1 LLYFYSLKQSDGR
14 AGRGRWSGKRV
25 SLLKNGAE
33 SVDKDKMKILIVEDE
48 NIVAKDIKG
57 SLKGFGYDV
66 VDIVGTGEEAIRRA
80 EDLKPDLVLMDIML
94 KGKMNGIDVARHI
107 REHVHIPVV
116 FLTAY
121 ADEDTLHSAKLSE
134 PFGYIIKPFEDAELH
149 STIQM
154 AVYRYEMERRLKER
168 EQWLTT
174 ILRSISDAVI
184 VTDDSGKV
192 TFMNPVAETLTAYEQ
207 TEALGRNVFDIYRII
222 DDKNFGT
229 TDQMIQDRIKTEMFI
244 QRANQLL
251 VSKNNDIVPVD
262 TTQTNLVDTRDRVS
276 GSVVVIR
283 DITKKLE
290 AEAKT
295 VETLE
300 KLRMAMGGM
309 IQAMAYTVEKRD
321 PYTAGHQRRVA
332 DLARTIGTEMKL
344 AEDRVDGIRLAGVI
358 HDVGKIAIP
367 SEILSK
373 PGKLTDLEYNLV
385 KKHPEVGYDI
395 LRNIDFPWPIADI
408 VMQHHERMDGS
419 GYPRGI
425 EADDIMLEARIIAV
439 ADVVEAMASHR
450 PYRAALG
457 VDKALAEIETEKGK
471 KYDPDVAEVCLELF
485 KTKKFDFR

>member
-1 LLYFYSLKQSDGR
+1 MEKL
-14 AGRGRWSGKRV
+14 
-25 SLLKNGAE
+25 
-33 SVDKDKMKILIVEDE
+33 KILIVEDE

-66 VDIVGTGEEAIRRA
+66 VDIVGTGEEAIRRTEELA
-80 EDLKPDLVLMDIML
+80 PDLVLMDIML
-94 KGKMNGIDVARHI
+94 KGKMNGIDVAHHI
-107 REHVHIPVV
+107 RENTHIPVV

-154 AVYRYEMERRLKER
+154 AVYRFDMERKLKER

-174 ILRSISDAVI
+174 ILKSISDAVI
-184 VTDDSGKV
+184 VTDREGKI
-192 TFMNPVAETLTAYEQ
+192 TFMNPVAETLTAYAQ
-207 TEALGRNVFDIYRII
+207 AEALGKNVFEIYRII
-222 DDKNFGT
+222 DDKNLGT
-229 TDQMIQDRIKTEMFI
+229 TDQLIQDRIKSEMFI

-262 TTQTNLVDTRDRVS
+262 TVQTNLIDHKESIS

-295 VETLE
+295 VESLE
-300 KLRMAMGGM
+300 KLRMAMGGI

-332 DLARTIGTEMKL
+332 DLARAIATEMKMP
-344 AEDRVDGIRLAGVI
+344 EDQVDGIRLAGVV

-373 PGKLTDLEYNLV
+373 PGSLTELEYNLV

-395 LRNIDFPWPIADI
+395 LKNIDFPWPIADI
-408 VMQHHERMDGS
+408 VFQHHERLDGS
-419 GYPRGI
+419 GYPQGIRGDQI
-425 EADDIMLEARIIAV
+425 LLEAKILSV
-439 ADVVEAMASHR
+439 ADVMEAMASHR
-450 PYRAALG
+450 PYRAAVG
-457 VDKALAEIETEKGK
+457 IEKAMEELDGNKGTL
-471 KYDPDVAEVCLELF
+471 YDAAVVGICLDLF
-485 KTKKFDFR
+485 KKKKFEFR

>member
-1 LLYFYSLKQSDGR
+1 MEKL
-14 AGRGRWSGKRV
+14 
-25 SLLKNGAE
+25 
-33 SVDKDKMKILIVEDE
+33 KILIVEDE

-66 VDIVGTGEEAIRRA
+66 VDIVGTGEEAIRRT
-80 EDLKPDLVLMDIML
+80 EELSPDLVLMDIML

-107 REHVHIPVV
+107 RENTRIPVV

-154 AVYRYEMERRLKER
+154 AVYRFDMERKLKER

-174 ILRSISDAVI
+174 ILKSISDAVI
-184 VTDDSGKV
+184 VTDQEGKI
-192 TFMNPVAETLTAYEQ
+192 TFMNPVAETLTAYAQ
-207 TEALGRNVFDIYRII
+207 DEAMGKNVFEIYRII
-222 DDKNFGT
+222 DDKNLGT
-229 TDQMIQDRIKTEMFI
+229 TDQLIQDRIKSEMFI

-251 VSKNNDIVPVD
+251 VSKSNDIVPVD
-262 TTQTNLVDTRDRVS
+262 TVQTNLIDHKESIS

-295 VETLE
+295 LESLE
-300 KLRMAMGGM
+300 KLRMAMGGI

-332 DLARTIGTEMKL
+332 DLARAIATEMKL
-344 AEDRVDGIRLAGVI
+344 PDDQVDGIRLAGVV

-373 PGKLTDLEYNLV
+373 PGSLTELEYNLV

-395 LRNIDFPWPIADI
+395 LKNIDFPWPIADI
-408 VMQHHERMDGS
+408 VFQHHERLDGS
-419 GYPRGI
+419 GYPQGIRGDQI
-425 EADDIMLEARIIAV
+425 LLEAKILSV
-439 ADVVEAMASHR
+439 ADVMEAMASHR

-457 VDKALAEIETEKGK
+457 IEKAMEELDGNKGALYDAAVVGICLDLFKKK
-471 KYDPDVAEVCLELF
+471 KYE
-485 KTKKFDFR
+485 FR

>member
-1 LLYFYSLKQSDGR
+1 MEKL
-14 AGRGRWSGKRV
+14 
-25 SLLKNGAE
+25 
-33 SVDKDKMKILIVEDE
+33 KILIVEDE

-66 VDIVGTGEEAIRRA
+66 VDIVGTGEEAIRRTD
-80 EDLKPDLVLMDIML
+80 ELSPDLVLMDIML

-107 REHVHIPVV
+107 RENTRIPVV

-154 AVYRYEMERRLKER
+154 AVYRFDMERKLKER

-174 ILRSISDAVI
+174 ILKSISDAVI
-184 VTDDSGKV
+184 VTDQEGKI
-192 TFMNPVAETLTAYEQ
+192 TFMNPVAETLTAYAQ
-207 TEALGRNVFDIYRII
+207 DEALGKNVFEIYRII
-222 DDKNFGT
+222 DDKNLGT
-229 TDQMIQDRIKTEMFI
+229 TDQLIQDRIKSEMFI

-251 VSKNNDIVPVD
+251 VSKSNDIVPVD
-262 TTQTNLVDTRDRVS
+262 TVQTNLIDHKESIS

-295 VETLE
+295 LESLE
-300 KLRMAMGGM
+300 KLRMAMGGI

-332 DLARTIGTEMKL
+332 DLARAIATEMKL
-344 AEDRVDGIRLAGVI
+344 PDDQVDGIRLAGVV

-373 PGKLTDLEYNLV
+373 PGSLTELEYNLV

-395 LRNIDFPWPIADI
+395 LKNIDFPWPIAEI
-408 VMQHHERMDGS
+408 VFQHHERLDGS
-419 GYPRGI
+419 GYPQGKRGDQI
-425 EADDIMLEARIIAV
+425 LLEAKILSV
-439 ADVVEAMASHR
+439 ADVMEAMASHR

-457 VDKALAEIETEKGK
+457 IEKAMEELDGNKGALYDAAVVGICLDLFKKK
-471 KYDPDVAEVCLELF
+471 KYE
-485 KTKKFDFR
+485 FR

>member
-1 LLYFYSLKQSDGR
+1 VEKL
-14 AGRGRWSGKRV
+14 
-25 SLLKNGAE
+25 
-33 SVDKDKMKILIVEDE
+33 KILIVEDE

-57 SLKGFGYDV
+57 SLKGFGYEV
-66 VDIVGTGEEAIRRA
+66 VDIIGSGEEALRRS
-80 EDLKPDLVLMDIML
+80 EELRPDLVLMDIML
-94 KGKMNGIDVARHI
+94 KGKMNGIEVAQHI
-107 REHVHIPVV
+107 RDHIHIPVV

-154 AVYRYEMERRLKER
+154 AVYRFDMERKLKER

-184 VTDDSGKV
+184 VTDEQGNV
-192 TFMNPVAETLTAYEQ
+192 TFMNPVAEALTAYDQ
-207 TEALGRNVFDIYRII
+207 AEAIGKNVFEIYRII

-229 TDQMIQDRIKTEMFI
+229 TDELIQDKIKTEMFI

-262 TTQTNLVDTRDRVS
+262 TTQTNLVDTREHVT

-290 AEAKT
+290 AEART
-295 VETLE
+295 IESLE
-300 KLRMAMGGM
+300 RLRMAMGGM

-321 PYTAGHQRRVA
+321 PYTAGHQRRVS
-332 DLARTIGTEMKL
+332 DLARTIATEMKL
-344 AEDRVDGIRLAGVI
+344 SDDRVDAIRLAGTV

-385 KKHPEVGYDI
+385 KKHPEVGFDI
-395 LRNIDFPWPIADI
+395 LKNIDFPWPIAAI
-408 VMQHHERMDGS
+408 VMQHHERLDGS
-419 GYPRGI
+419 GYPQGLDG
-425 EADDIMLEARIIAV
+425 EHIMLEAKIIAI

-457 VDKALAEIETEKGK
+457 VEKAMDEISSGAGK
-471 KYDPDVAEVCLELF
+471 RYDSEIVAVCLDLF
-485 KTKKFDFR
+485 NKKKFEFK

>member
-1 LLYFYSLKQSDGR
+1 MEKL
-14 AGRGRWSGKRV
+14 
-25 SLLKNGAE
+25 
-33 SVDKDKMKILIVEDE
+33 KILIVEDE

-57 SLKGFGYDV
+57 SLKGFGYEV
-66 VDIVGTGEEAIRRA
+66 VDIVSTGEEAIRRTEELA
-80 EDLKPDLVLMDIML
+80 PDLVLMDIML
-94 KGKMNGIDVARHI
+94 KGKMNGIDVAHHI
-107 REHVHIPVV
+107 RDNACIPVV

-154 AVYRYEMERRLKER
+154 AVYRFDMERKLKQR

-174 ILRSISDAVI
+174 ILKSISDAVI
-184 VTDDSGKV
+184 VTDQGGKI
-192 TFMNPVAETLTAYEQ
+192 TFMNPVAETLTAYAQ
-207 TEALGRNVFDIYRII
+207 AEAMGKNVFEIYRII
-222 DDKNFGT
+222 DDKNLGT
-229 TDQMIQDRIKTEMFI
+229 TDQLIQDRIKSEMYI

-262 TTQTNLVDTRDRVS
+262 TVQTNLIDGRENVT
-276 GSVVVIR
+276 GGVVVIR

-295 VETLE
+295 LESLE
-300 KLRMAMGGM
+300 KLRMAMGGI

-332 DLARTIGTEMKL
+332 DLARAIATEMDL
-344 AEDRVDGIRLAGVI
+344 DPDRVDGIRLAGVV

-373 PGKLTDLEYNLV
+373 PGRLTELEYNLV

-395 LRNIDFPWPIADI
+395 LKNIDFPWPIAEI
-408 VMQHHERMDGS
+408 VLQHHERMDGS

-425 EADDIMLEARIIAV
+425 TGDQLLLESKILAI
-439 ADVVEAMASHR
+439 ADVIEAMASHR
-450 PYRAALG
+450 PYRAAIG
-457 VDKALAEIETEKGK
+457 IDKAMEELTADKGK
-471 KYDPDVAEVCLELF
+471 LFDPDIATVCLDLF
-485 KTKKFDFR
+485 KNKKFEFH

>member
-1 LLYFYSLKQSDGR
+1 M
-14 AGRGRWSGKRV
+14 
-25 SLLKNGAE
+25 SLLKSGTE
-33 SVDKDKMKILIVEDE
+33 SVDKSKMKILIVEDE

-66 VDIVGTGEEAIRRA
+66 VDIVGTGEEAIRRS
-80 EDLKPDLVLMDIML
+80 EELKPDLVLMDIML

-154 AVYRYEMERRLKER
+154 AVYRHDMERRLKER

-184 VTDDSGKV
+184 VTDEEGKV
-192 TFMNPVAETLTAYEQ
+192 TFMNPVAETLTAYDQ
-207 TEALGRNVFDIYRII
+207 SEALGKNVFDIYRII
-222 DDKNFGT
+222 DDKNLGT
-229 TDQMIQDRIKTEMFI
+229 TDEMIQDRIKSEMFI

-251 VSKNNDIVPVD
+251 VSKQNDIVPVD

-344 AEDRVDGIRLAGVI
+344 ADDRVDGIRLAGVI

-385 KKHPEVGYDI
+385 KKHPEVGFDI

-419 GYPRGI
+419 GYPRGLKS
-425 EADDIMLEARIIAV
+425 DDIMLEAKIIAI

-457 VDKALAEIETEKGK
+457 IEKALDEIETGKGTR
-471 KYDPDVAEVCLELF
+471 YDPEVAAVCLDLF

>member
-1 LLYFYSLKQSDGR
+1 
-14 AGRGRWSGKRV
+14 V
-25 SLLKNGAE
+25 SQVKNGVAAVE
-33 SVDKDKMKILIVEDE
+33 KLKILIVEDE
-48 NIVAKDIKG
+48 TIVAKDIKG

-66 VDIVGTGEEAIRRA
+66 VDIVGTGEEAIRRS
-80 EDLKPDLVLMDIML
+80 EDLRPDLVLMDIML
-94 KGKMNGIDVARHI
+94 KGKMNGIEVARRI
-107 REHVHIPVV
+107 RDHVHIPVV

-154 AVYRYEMERRLKER
+154 AVYRYDMERRLKER

-174 ILRSISDAVI
+174 ILKSISDAVI
-184 VTDDSGKV
+184 VTDEAGKV
-192 TFMNPVAETLTAYEQ
+192 TFMNPVAEALTAYDQ
-207 TEALGRNVFDIYRII
+207 SEALGKNVFEIYRII

-229 TDQMIQDRIKTEMFI
+229 TDQMIQDRIKSEMFI

-251 VSKNNDIVPVD
+251 VSKHNAIVPVD
-262 TTQTNLVDTRDRVS
+262 TTQTNLVDTREKVS

-295 VETLE
+295 IETLE
-300 KLRMAMGGM
+300 RLRMAMGGM

-332 DLARTIGTEMKL
+332 DLARTIATEMKL
-344 AEDRVDGIRLAGVI
+344 SPDCVDGIRFAGVI

-395 LRNIDFPWPIADI
+395 LRNIDFPWPIAEI
-408 VMQHHERMDGS
+408 VIQHHERIDGS
-419 GYPRGI
+419 GYPKGLPGGS
-425 EADDIMLEARIIAV
+425 IMLEAKIIAV

-457 VDKALAEIETEKGK
+457 VEKALEEIAAERGK
-471 KYDPDVAEVCLELF
+471 KYDADVVGVCLDLF
-485 KTKKFDFR
+485 KQKKFDFR

>member
-1 LLYFYSLKQSDGR
+1 M
-14 AGRGRWSGKRV
+14 

>member
-1 LLYFYSLKQSDGR
+1 MEKL
-14 AGRGRWSGKRV
+14 
-25 SLLKNGAE
+25 
-33 SVDKDKMKILIVEDE
+33 KILIVEDE

-66 VDIVGTGEEAIRRA
+66 VDIVGTGEEAIRRT
-80 EDLKPDLVLMDIML
+80 EELSPDLVLMDIML
-94 KGKMNGIDVARHI
+94 KGKMNGIDVAHYI
-107 REHVHIPVV
+107 RENTHIPVV

-154 AVYRYEMERRLKER
+154 AIYRFDMERKLKER

-174 ILRSISDAVI
+174 ILKSISDAVI
-184 VTDDSGKV
+184 VTDQNGKI
-192 TFMNPVAETLTAYEQ
+192 TFMNPVAETLTAFNQ
-207 TEALGRNVFDIYRII
+207 AEALGKNVFDIYRII
-222 DDKNFGT
+222 DDKNLGT
-229 TDQMIQDRIKTEMFI
+229 TDQLIQDRIKSEMFI

-251 VSKNNDIVPVD
+251 VSKTNDIVPVD
-262 TTQTNLVDTRDRVS
+262 TVQTNLVDHKESVS

-332 DLARTIGTEMKL
+332 DLARTIATEMRL
-344 AEDRVDGIRLAGVI
+344 SSDQVDGIRMAGVV

-373 PGKLTDLEYNLV
+373 PGALTDLEYNLV

-395 LRNIDFPWPIADI
+395 LKNIDFPWPIADI
-408 VMQHHERMDGS
+408 VLQHHERLDGS
-419 GYPRGI
+419 GYPRGLKGEEMLA
-425 EADDIMLEARIIAV
+425 EAKILAV
-439 ADVVEAMASHR
+439 ADVMEAMSSHR
-450 PYRAALG
+450 PYRAAVG
-457 VDKALAEIETEKGK
+457 VDKALEELNEKKDRLYDAEVVAVCVDLFTKK
-471 KYDPDVAEVCLELF
+471 KYE
-485 KTKKFDFR
+485 FR

>member
-1 LLYFYSLKQSDGR
+1 MEKL
-14 AGRGRWSGKRV
+14 
-25 SLLKNGAE
+25 
-33 SVDKDKMKILIVEDE
+33 KILIVEDE

-66 VDIVGTGEEAIRRA
+66 VDIVGTGEEAIRRT
-80 EDLKPDLVLMDIML
+80 EELTPDLVLMDIML
-94 KGKMNGIDVARHI
+94 KGKMNGIEVAHHI
-107 REHVHIPVV
+107 REHAHIPVV

-154 AVYRYEMERRLKER
+154 AVYRFDMERKLKER

-174 ILRSISDAVI
+174 ILKSISDAVI
-184 VTDDSGKV
+184 VTDEAGKI
-192 TFMNPVAETLTAYEQ
+192 TFINPVAEALTAFNQE
-207 TEALGRNVFDIYRII
+207 EALGKNVFEIYRII
-222 DDKNFGT
+222 DDKNIGT
-229 TDQMIQDRIKTEMFI
+229 TDQLIQDRIKSAMFV

-262 TTQTNLVDTRDRVS
+262 TVQTNLIDTRETVT

-295 VETLE
+295 IESLE
-300 KLRMAMGGM
+300 KLRTAMGGI

-332 DLARTIGTEMKL
+332 DLARAIATEL
-344 AEDRVDGIRLAGVI
+344 CLTPDEIDGIRLAGVV

-373 PGKLTDLEYNLV
+373 PGRLTDLEYNLV

-395 LRNIDFPWPIADI
+395 LKNIDFPWPIAEI
-408 VMQHHERMDGS
+408 VIQHHERIDGS
-419 GYPRGI
+419 GYPQGLAGNAIRM
-425 EADDIMLEARIIAV
+425 EAKILAI

-457 VDKALAEIETEKGK
+457 EEKAMEELAADKGRQF
-471 KYDPDVAEVCLELF
+471 DPAAAAACLELF
-485 KTKKFDFR
+485 KKKKFEFR